1 MLLLQKYLIMA
12 FLYNNYN
19 QKLKDKFEGR
29 VQKISINAGF
39 TCPNRDGVKGV
50 GGCTFC
56 NNQTFFPN
64 YCMPEKSVT
73 QQMCEGMQFF
83 SRYEG
88 QHYLAYFQAYTNTY
102 ASLDELKRL
111 YEPVLEMD
119 NVIGIVIG
127 TRPDCVDERLL
138 DYFAELNKHCYIML
152 EYGVESTNNATLVRI
167 NRGHSY
173 DKSQWAI
180 NQTAARDI
188 NTGAHMILGL
198 PGEGISDCLQHAQ
211 KLNELPLDMIK
222 LHQLQ
227 IVKGTTLAKQWQ
239 SGEEDIQLF
248 DVDEYIEL
256 CIQFLENLKP
266 SIGIERFVSQSPK
279 GMLLAPDWGLKNFEF
294 VAKLQKKMVQE
305 ERFQGSKYKI

>member
-1 MLLLQKYLIMA
+1 MLLLQKYFFMP

-19 QKLKDKFEGR
+19 QKLKGKFEGR

-56 NNQTFFPN
+56 NNQTFFPD

-73 QQMCEGMQFF
+73 QQMREGMEFF

-88 QHYLAYFQAYTNTY
+88 QFYLAYFQAYTNTY

-152 EYGVESTNNATLVRI
+152 EYGVESTNDATLVRI
-167 NRGHSY
+167 NRGHTFS
-173 DKSQWAI
+173 KSQWAI
-180 NQTAARDI
+180 NQSAARGI
-188 NTGAHMILGL
+188 NSGAHMILGL
-198 PGEGISDCLQHAQ
+198 PGEGVDDCLQHAN

-239 SGEEDIQLF
+239 SGEEGIQLF
-248 DVDEYIEL
+248 NVDEYIEL

-266 SIGIERFVSQSPK
+266 SIAIERFVSQSPK

-294 VAKLQKKMVQE
+294 VAKLQKKMEQE
-305 ERFQGSKYKI
+305 KRFQGSKYEI